1 MFMED
6 AILTEDTDQRRI
18 EHVVSLKFDI
28 ILCHVSCI
36 NPLDGRLAELRMD
49 CGGRV
54 TYYGILLE
62 KGENLS
68 IFIVMH
74 LSLCK

>member
-36 NPLDGRLAELRMD
+36 NPLDGRLLPSYVWTAMAELHIM
-49 CGGRV
+49 G
-54 TYYGILLE
+54 YYWRKVRIYLF
-62 KGENLS
+62 S
-68 IFIVMH
+68 
-74 LSLCK
+74 